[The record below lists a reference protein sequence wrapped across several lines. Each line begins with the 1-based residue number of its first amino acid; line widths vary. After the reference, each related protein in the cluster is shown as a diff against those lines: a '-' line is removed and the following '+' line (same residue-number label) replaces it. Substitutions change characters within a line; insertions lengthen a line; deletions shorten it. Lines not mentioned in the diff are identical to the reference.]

1 MSSINP
7 NNINGSYP
15 IAGQDNDSQGF
26 RDNFTNIK
34 NNLKSAGDE
43 ITDLQDKVLLT
54 EPLADGT
61 FSNEMNFA
69 QIKSAQLIRTAE
81 TIKDLGQQTSTI
93 VSFSD
98 GHYQRVQTAPSTAL
112 TISQFINWPT
122 SGLYGKLR
130 LEVQVTTDAATE
142 TLTFQPVAGVT
153 WVGLTDIQGA
163 VGQTITFPAAG
174 KYVFEITTYNAGTTL
189 TIEDLTRNRNNITGN
204 FAITG
209 RLVLSGSEDVAAL
222 GAIDLTK
229 SASYFTTAAAET
241 ATLAAG
247 TEGQV
252 KTLMMKGDSGDMV
265 ITVTNAG
272 WKSSGTGTLTFDTI
286 GDSCTLQYI
295 SSKWFCIGNNGVTFA

>member
-34 NNLKSAGDE
+34 NNLKFAGDE

-61 FSNEMNFA
+61 FSNEMNYA
-69 QIKSAQLIRTAE
+69 QLKSAQLIKTVE
-81 TIKDLGQQTSTI
+81 TIKDLGPQTSTI
-93 VSFSD
+93 VNFAE
-98 GHYQRVQTAPSTAL
+98 GHYQRVQTKPSNQLWITG
-112 TISQFINWPT
+112 FINWP
-122 SGLYGKLR
+122 SNFYAKLR
-130 LEVQVTTDAATE
+130 LEVKVTTDAATE
-142 TLTFQPVAGVT
+142 TLKLPDLAPGGDWYGLENIQGVAGQV
-153 WVGLTDIQGA
+153 
-163 VGQTITFPAAG
+163 ITFPAAG
-174 KYVFEITTYNAGTTL
+174 TYIFEFS
-189 TIEDLTRNRNNITGN
+189 TRNQGADITVTDLSRNYNNINGN

-209 RLVLSGSEDVAAL
+209 RLVLSGSEDVTDA

>member
-34 NNLKSAGDE
+34 NNLTFAQNE
-43 ITDLQDKVLLT
+43 ITDLEEKVLLT

-61 FSNEMNFA
+61 FSNEMNYA
-69 QIKSAQLIRTAE
+69 QIKSAQLLRTVE

-93 VSFSD
+93 VSFAD
-98 GHYQRVQTAPSTAL
+98 GHYQRVQTAPSSPL
-112 TISQFINWPT
+112 TISQFSSWPT
-122 SGLYGKLR
+122 SGLYAKLR

-142 TLTFQPVAGVT
+142 TLTLPSIGIT
-153 WVGLTDIQGA
+153 WAGLTDIQGA
-163 VGQTITFPAAG
+163 VGPTITFPAVG
-174 KYVFEITTYNAGTTL
+174 KYVFEITTYNSGATL
-189 TIEDLTRNRNNITGN
+189 TIEDLTRNRNNVTGN

-209 RLVLSGSEDVAAL
+209 RLALSGSEDLAAS
-222 GAIDLTK
+222 GAASLVKT
-229 SASYFTTAAAET
+229 ASYFTTSTAET

-247 TEGQV
+247 TDGQV
-252 KTLMMKGDSGDMV
+252 KTLMMKGDGGDMV
-265 ITVTNAG
+265 VTVSNAG
-272 WKSSGTGTLTFDTI
+272 WKSSGTGTITFDTI
-286 GDSCTLQYI
+286 GDGCTLQYI